1 MWLAYFIRIGR
12 AAIGNTNFHTEIDTA
27 ALCYQSAQKRN
38 GNELL
43 MN

>member
-1 MWLAYFIRIGR
+1 MWQAYFIRIER
-12 AAIGNTNFHTEIDTA
+12 AAIGNKNCDIAIDTA
-27 ALCYQSAQKRN
+27 VLCYQSAQKRN